1 MSLIYSTY
9 LQDSVEWTDSEKSL
23 GKKYLDY
30 DELTKKWETID
41 LLWEEVFILL
51 ELKNRGGSPQRR
63 IEDNE
68 NPWYRIKEQLGV
80 EKSEKLIK
88 LYCKVNGID
97 YEKILEKKQNVK
109 IITNDFIRF
118 VNSAINI
125 KVEVRK

>member
-30 DELTKKWETID
+30 DELTRNWETID

-51 ELKNRGGSPQRR
+51 ELKNKGGSPQRR
-63 IEDNE
+63 IEENE
-68 NPWYRIKEQLGV
+68 NPWYRIKEQFGV

-97 YEKILEKKQNVK
+97 YEKKLEKKENIRILV
-109 IITNDFIRF
+109 NDFVRF
-118 VNSAINI
+118 IDTGI
-125 KVEVRK
+125 KVKVDVKK

>member
-9 LQDSVEWTDSEKSL
+9 LQNSVEWTDDEKSL

-51 ELKNRGGSPQRR
+51 ELKNKGGGPQRR
-63 IEDNE
+63 IEENE
-68 NPWYRIKEQLGV
+68 NPWYRIKEQIGI

-97 YEKILEKKQNVK
+97 YEKKLEKKENIRILV
-109 IITNDFIRF
+109 NDFARF
-118 VNSAINI
+118 VNADINV
-125 KVEVRK
+125 KVDVKK